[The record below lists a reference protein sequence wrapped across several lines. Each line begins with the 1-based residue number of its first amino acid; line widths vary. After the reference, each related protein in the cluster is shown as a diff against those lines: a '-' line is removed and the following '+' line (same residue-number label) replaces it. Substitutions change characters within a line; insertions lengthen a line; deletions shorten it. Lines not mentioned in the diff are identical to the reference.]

1 MDLEWVHALC
11 NAHAR
16 RRFADATKAIKDRKV
31 REHSKAM
38 IAINYYKKLYAI
50 EAQLKEERDNYTDI
64 NEGYERRL
72 ERRQAESLPIGSEM
86 IAWIE
91 ALIYKV
97 RPKTH
102 FGIALKY
109 LYRYRVGLVVFLKN
123 GKVEIDNNCVENKIR
138 PVAQGRHNW
147 LFSGTENGAVA
158 SGNLYSV
165 INTAM
170 LNGRNPY
177 TYLVYIFTR
186 LPYAKTLEDLEELLP
201 WNISPSDC

>member
-1 MDLEWVHALC
+1 MDLKLVHALC
-11 NAHAR
+11 NAHSK
-16 RRFADATKAIKDRKV
+16 RRFTDATKAIKDRKV
-31 REHSKAM
+31 IEHSKAM
-38 IAINYYKKLYAI
+38 IAINYYKKLYAV
-50 EAQLKEERDNYTDI
+50 EAQLREERDNYADI
-64 NEGYERRL
+64 NEWYERRL
-72 ERRQAESLPIGSEM
+72 KRRQAESLPIGNEM

-97 RPKTH
+97 RPKIH
-102 FGIALKY
+102 LGMALKY
-109 LYRYRVGLVVFLKN
+109 LYKHRVGLAVFLGN

-170 LNGRNPY
+170 LNGHNPY
-177 TYLVYIFTR
+177 TYLVYIFKR
-186 LPYAKTLEDLEELLP
+186 LPYAKTRENLEELLP
-201 WNISPSDC
+201 WNTSPSDC